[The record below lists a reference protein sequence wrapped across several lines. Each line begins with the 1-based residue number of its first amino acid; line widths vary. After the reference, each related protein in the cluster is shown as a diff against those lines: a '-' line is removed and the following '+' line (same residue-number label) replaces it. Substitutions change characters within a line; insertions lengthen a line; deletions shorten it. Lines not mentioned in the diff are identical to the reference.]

1 MKKAWG
7 IIKKG
12 IVAIVGLAVFYG
24 AQGLI
29 LLLIA
34 GTIPFLDSCGY
45 SKEDIEQAKKAEY
58 ERGYYNAVV
67 ENRDAWEKDA
77 FSEGY
82 SAALDDYDIEESVHI
97 ECPHCGIN
105 ISADHDGY
113 VNDWWW

>member
-12 IVAIVGLAVFYG
+12 IVTIVGLAVFYG

-45 SKEDIEQAKKAEY
+45 SKDDMKQAKLEAYKSGYSDAEW
-58 ERGYYNAVV
+58 
-67 ENRDAWEKDA
+67 ENQDRENDAYK
-77 FSEGY
+77 EGY
-82 SAALDDYDIEESVHI
+82 SDAMRDYCVEDTRGVR
-97 ECPHCGIN
+97 CPHCGIVIVTDIN
-105 ISADHDGY
+105 GEIEDY
-113 VNDWWW
+113 YWE